1 MASQINSARDS
12 TGLAETT
19 TSLPQVSCL
28 MPTYNR
34 ARFVRQA
41 IHYFQ
46 RQDYQNKELI
56 VLDDGSESVAHLMP
70 EDPQI
75 RYFRS
80 ERRATI
86 SEKLNLGCQL
96 AQGEIFLNWDDDD
109 WMADWRIKYQV
120 ETLLREQTDICGLS
134 HGFYYQPETNR
145 AWRFVYPPGLRLW
158 LQGGT
163 FCYWKSFWREHPYPN
178 IATGGADTQFL
189 WNSRSRTITVLPDST
204 FYVTIV
210 HQNNTCPKQTFAHWY
225 QPQPVEQ
232 VRRLLGDAVKFY
244 DSLY

>member
-1 MASQINSARDS
+1 
-12 TGLAETT
+12 
-19 TSLPQVSCL
+19 

-178 IATGGADTQFL
+178 IATGGQTLNSYGTAAVGRSPSCRIQLSTSPSFTRTIPARNKPSLIGINHNL
-189 WNSRSRTITVLPDST
+189 WNKSVGFLATQLN
-204 FYVTIV
+204 FTIV
-210 HQNNTCPKQTFAHWY
+210 FI
-225 QPQPVEQ
+225 E
-232 VRRLLGDAVKFY
+232 
-244 DSLY
+244 